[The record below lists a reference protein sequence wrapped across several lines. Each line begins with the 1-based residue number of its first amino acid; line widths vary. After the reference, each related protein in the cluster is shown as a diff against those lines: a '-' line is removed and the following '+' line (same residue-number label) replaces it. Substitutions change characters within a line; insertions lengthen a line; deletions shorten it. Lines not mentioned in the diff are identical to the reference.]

1 MEKNCH
7 ILPNCAPKRFSF
19 SASFTLAEFSI
30 FLYFVD
36 IFAIH
41 LKLFTWYQNVSRHW
55 NMLLWLLRRSD
66 FFVCLFTLFTLV
78 LTIFYFLNSFFFFI
92 FWILDVLTF
101 GDFILKGLTLPKT
114 ACSVALVVSDSLRPY
129 GRSQAPLS
137 TGFSRQKYWRGLP
150 CISYVSCIGRWV
162 LYH

>member
-7 ILPNCAPKRFSF
+7 ILPNCAPKRFSI

-66 FFVCLFTLFTLV
+66 FFVC
-78 LTIFYFLNSFFFFI
+78 S
-92 FWILDVLTF
+92 
-101 GDFILKGLTLPKT
+101 
-114 ACSVALVVSDSLRPY
+114 S
-129 GRSQAPLS
+129 
-137 TGFSRQKYWRGLP
+137 FSRAFCVLSEILP
-150 CISYVSCIGRWV
+150 YSDYAKILHAYMTPPTPMFCRFWYVRYFTFNFFKIKVWFTSIRM
-162 LYH
+162 L